1 MSDKKKSDKSD
12 SMEDLIDK
20 MSSAVNV
27 DKKNAERLPTTNIDI
42 VNKVT
47 DVLFDLKIKAKKKML
62 GILSKEQIA
71 GIKRLDMVNQVMFDG
86 KNPLLQNVIDNEI
99 YFSVAEKGKGREQLV
114 ALTKVEDQTEREATG
129 FRRYM

>member
-1 MSDKKKSDKSD
+1 MSKKEKSD

-20 MSSAVNV
+20 MSNAVNV

-47 DVLFDLKIKAKKKML
+47 DVLFDMKVKAKKKML
-62 GILSKEQIA
+62 GILSKEQIS

-86 KNPLLQNVIDNEI
+86 KNSLIQNVIDNEI
-99 YFSVAEKGKGREQLV
+99 YFSVAEKGTGRDQLV

>member
-1 MSDKKKSDKSD
+1 MSDKKKSD

-20 MSSAVNV
+20 MSNVVNV

-47 DVLFDLKIKAKKKML
+47 DVLFDMKVKAKKKML
-62 GILSKEQIA
+62 GILSKEQIS

-86 KNPLLQNVIDNEI
+86 KNSLIQNVIDNEI
-99 YFSVAEKGKGREQLV
+99 YFSVSEKGKGRDQLV